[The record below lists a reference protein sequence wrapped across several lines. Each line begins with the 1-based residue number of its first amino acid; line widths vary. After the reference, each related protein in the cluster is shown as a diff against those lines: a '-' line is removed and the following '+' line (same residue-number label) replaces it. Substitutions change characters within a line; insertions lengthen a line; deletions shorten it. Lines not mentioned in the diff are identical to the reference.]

1 MENCVFCKIVKG
13 EIPCSKIWED
23 EEFLAFLSIDPVCD
37 GHTIVIPKKH
47 YENVFV
53 CEDEILGKLN
63 IVCKKIGLI
72 LRERL
77 GCEGVNILNNSG
89 EAAGQ
94 EIFHIHFHVFPRFE
108 GDGHKLWFFDKS
120 DNLKNLNEIANKIN
134 KEA

>member
-53 CEDEILGKLN
+53 CDDEVLGKLN

-89 EAAGQ
+89 ESAGQ

-120 DNLKNLNEIANKIN
+120 ENLRDLEEVAKSLNKIV
-134 KEA
+134 